1 LGIDYTLLL
10 EQDSSSS
17 HCLVLA
23 FAVCVLIV
31 MFYILDC
38 DVCRA
43 WPDESANCQ
52 SLTPQAKSLPD
63 SKWFDVHNQIELLC
77 QAHEREFVSAT
88 PEQMSIGTNRQ
99 EVLLY
104 GYMYR

>member
-1 LGIDYTLLL
+1 
-10 EQDSSSS
+10 
-17 HCLVLA
+17 
-23 FAVCVLIV
+23 
-31 MFYILDC
+31 
-38 DVCRA
+38 
-43 WPDESANCQ
+43 
-52 SLTPQAKSLPD
+52 
-63 SKWFDVHNQIELLC
+63 VHNQIELLC